1 MKGSKKLFQ
10 KVEPL
15 LYLLPALFFLV
26 VFVYYPFIKNAWLS
40 LNTVNQFRLVKSF
53 AGLKNYWKV
62 LGDEAFIQSIG
73 NTFIY
78 VLVTVPASMVIAY
91 ILALLARKKRKCSV
105 LYEVLFAIS
114 MATSDAVI
122 AMIFQL
128 GYNSQLG
135 IINKLSGLNIDWLHD
150 SKYAL
155 LSLMIIQIWK
165 NVGYNF
171 LFMLSALRGLPE
183 DVLEAAKLD
192 GVTGFRL
199 HVKIMIPLVSPMLF
213 FLLVKDIA
221 YGMTV
226 SSYTLIL
233 TGGGPNNATQ
243 TIITYIYSKAIAS
256 TNYNYAFAATMIG
269 FFISAILIS
278 LSMLL
283 EKRKVHY
290 N

>member
-1 MKGSKKLFQ
+1 MNKKKLSSRI
-10 KVEPL
+10 EPY
-15 LYLLPALFFLV
+15 LYLIPAFIFLV
-26 VFVYYPFIKNAWLS
+26 VFVFYPFVKNIWMS
-40 LNTVNQFRLVKSF
+40 FHTVNQFRVIKSF
-53 AGLKNYWKV
+53 CGLRNYGKV
-62 LGDEAFIQSIG
+62 LGDETFIQAVK
-73 NTFIY
+73 NTFVY

-91 ILALLARKKRKCSV
+91 FLAMLARKKRRCSV
-105 LYEVLFAIS
+105 AYEVLFAIS

-128 GYNSQLG
+128 AYNSQLG
-135 IINKLSGLNIDWLHD
+135 IINKLFGLSIDWLHD
-150 SKYAL
+150 KRYAL

-171 LFMLSALRGLPE
+171 LFMLSALRGLSK

-192 GVTGFRL
+192 GVTGFML
-199 HVKIMIPLVSPMLF
+199 HYKIMIPLVSPMLF
-213 FLLVKDIA
+213 FLLIKDIA

-233 TGGGPNNATQ
+233 TGGGPDNATH
-243 TIITYIYSKAIAS
+243 TIITYIYSKAVSS

-269 FFISAILIS
+269 FVISAVLIS
-278 LSMLL
+278 FSMIL

>member
-1 MKGSKKLFQ
+1 MKSKKTLFQ
-10 KVEPL
+10 KVEPY
-15 LYLLPALFFLV
+15 LYLIPAFLFLM
-26 VFVYYPFIKNAWLS
+26 VFVYYPFGKNAWMS
-40 LNTVNQFRLVKSF
+40 FHTVNQFRIMKSF
-53 AGLKNYWKV
+53 VGLRNYAKV
-62 LGDEAFIQSIG
+62 LGDEAFLQSIG
-73 NTFIY
+73 NTFLY
-78 VLVTVPASMVIAY
+78 VLVTVPASICIAY
-91 ILALLARKKRKCSV
+91 LLAMLARKKRKCSV
-105 LYEVLFAIS
+105 GYEVLFAIS

-128 GYNSQLG
+128 AYNAQLG
-135 IINKLSGLNIDWLHD
+135 IINKLFGLNIDWLHD

-171 LFMLSALRGLPE
+171 LFILAALRGLSE

-192 GVTGFRL
+192 GVTGWKL
-199 HVKIMIPLVSPMLF
+199 HLKIIIPLVSPMLF
-213 FLLVKDIA
+213 FLLIKDIA

-256 TNYNYAFAATMIG
+256 TNYNYAFAATMVG
-269 FFISAILIS
+269 FFISAILI
-278 LSMLL
+278 LCSMVL

>member
-1 MKGSKKLFQ
+1 MKKSKSLFQ
-10 KVEPL
+10 RVEPI
-15 LYLLPALFFLV
+15 LYLLPALLFLGL
-26 VFVYYPFIKNAWLS
+26 FVYYPFIKNAWMS
-40 LNTVNQFRLVKSF
+40 FHTVNQFRMIKAF
-53 AGLKNYWKV
+53 AGLKNYMKV
-62 LGDEAFIQSIG
+62 LQDEAFIQSIG

-78 VLVTVPASMVIAY
+78 VLITVPASMVIAY
-91 ILALLARKKRKCSV
+91 LLALLARKKRRCSV
-105 LYEVLFAIS
+105 IYEVLFAVS
-114 MATSDAVI
+114 MATSDSVI

-128 GYNSQLG
+128 AYNSQLG
-135 IINKLSGLNIDWLHD
+135 VINKVLGLNIDWLHD
-150 SKYAL
+150 TKYAL

-171 LFMLSALRGLPE
+171 LFMLSALRGLSE

-192 GVTGFRL
+192 GVTGPKL
-199 HVKIMIPLVSPMLF
+199 HLKIIIPLVSPMLF
-213 FLLVKDIA
+213 FLLIKDIA

-233 TGGGPNNATQ
+233 TGGGPKNATQ
-243 TIITYIYSKAIAS
+243 TIITYIYSKAVTS

-269 FFISAILIS
+269 FFISAVLIA
-278 LSMLL
+278 LSMML